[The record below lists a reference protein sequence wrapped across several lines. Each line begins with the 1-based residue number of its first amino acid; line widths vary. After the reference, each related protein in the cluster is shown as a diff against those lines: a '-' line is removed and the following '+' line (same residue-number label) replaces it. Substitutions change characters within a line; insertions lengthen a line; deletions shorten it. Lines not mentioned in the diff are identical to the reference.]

1 MRLSID
7 KRDKGYR
14 FDLNKN
20 KCVVYFNDEVFQR
33 AVTADEEQGL
43 IVAYV
48 PDPKD
53 GTKFRMNEERTGFL
67 TEQLRGRV
75 RIEVLGDDGSSLRD
89 PKVKAEMDPEGN
101 GVFIL
106 VYSKMQPGNI
116 RRTLIQSKSFPDEQ
130 TMLLA
135 CEAYAGGAAEYCC
148 DKHGDLFDPS
158 DVAKAG
164 YDAAKRLLA
173 SIKEI
178 VWH

>member
-20 KCVVYFNDEVFQR
+20 KCVVYFNDEVFSR

-43 IVAYV
+43 IIAYV
-48 PDPKD
+48 LDFEKP
-53 GTKFRMNEERTGFL
+53 GRFRMNEERTGYM

-89 PKVKAEMDPEGN
+89 PKVKVEIDPQGN
-101 GVFIL
+101 GVFVL

-116 RRTLIQSKSFPDEQ
+116 RRTLIDRQKFPSEQ
-130 TMLLA
+130 TLLLA
-135 CEAYAGGAAEYCC
+135 CEAYAGAAAEYCC
-148 DKHGDLFDPS
+148 DKHGDLFDPG

-173 SIKEI
+173 SVGKK